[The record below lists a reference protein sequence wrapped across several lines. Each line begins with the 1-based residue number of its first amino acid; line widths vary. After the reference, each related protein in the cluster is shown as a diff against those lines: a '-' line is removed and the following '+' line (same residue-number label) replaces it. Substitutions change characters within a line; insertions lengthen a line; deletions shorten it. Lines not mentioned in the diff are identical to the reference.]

1 MREIDVLARGVH
13 DKREASAIAGARH
26 HQIVDHAALGV
37 HELGVADAPRL
48 EAQDIGRRQRLDGRR
63 RRLEI
68 RAREPRLAHM
78 RNVEQPG
85 GDAHMIVLFD
95 DARRILQRHL
105 VAREG
110 NELRAQLA
118 VQRVQGRQPQLFA
131 GMVCGL
137 RLAHHGPVT
146 LRHSAC
152 AALCPLCHGT

>member
-1 MREIDVLARGVH
+1 MRPGFRLRISAGTS
-13 DKREASAIAGARH
+13 ASIA
-26 HQIVDHAALGV
+26 AAAV
-37 HELGVADAPRL
+37 SKSAPY
-48 EAQDIGRRQRLDGRR
+48 
-63 RRLEI
+63 
-68 RAREPRLAHM
+68 EPRLAHM

-85 GDAHMIVLFD
+85 GGAHMIVLFD

-110 NELRAQLA
+110 NELRAEFA
-118 VQRVQGRQPQLFA
+118 VQRVQGRQPQLA